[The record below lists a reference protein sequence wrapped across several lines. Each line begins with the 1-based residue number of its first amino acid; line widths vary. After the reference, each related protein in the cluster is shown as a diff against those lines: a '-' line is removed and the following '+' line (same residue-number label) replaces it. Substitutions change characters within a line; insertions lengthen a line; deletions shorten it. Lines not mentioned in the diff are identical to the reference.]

1 MIIVHVTNFKTLFQ
15 NVRRYLHCCHQVGN
29 LALNNVR
36 LFQLSHPPPPDVQVR
51 SPSLVLKGVLR
62 SFFILDIL
70 NVLIP
75 ESTLFFTRTQTEQI
89 CLRYPHPPV
98 ASPENGF
105 GDIRR
110 SVEKPLQCLQL
121 LRHKR
126 LTNVLQCTVINPRNQ
141 TTARTTR
148 V

>member
-1 MIIVHVTNFKTLFQ
+1 MNFSYDMLIQANDRIGSPEIWTFQHDRWLTGGTCCFGLGPAPQ
-15 NVRRYLHCCHQVGN
+15 NVG
-29 LALNNVR
+29 LNFHEN
-36 LFQLSHPPPPDVQVR
+36 
-51 SPSLVLKGVLR
+51 LKGVLR

-98 ASPENGF
+98 TSPENGF